1 MIRLSITF
9 RQALARLTLPVMVAA
24 SFAVMLLGKA
34 DVILAEK
41 ARMALADTLA
51 PLYGAMAEPVA
62 NIRRAVDDLEGLAT
76 LRVDNQRLRDENERL
91 RRWQAAALAL
101 EAENKSLKANLRW
114 IPDPAPSYV
123 TVPVVADA
131 GGVYA
136 RSVLLSTGPGR
147 PVGKGQI
154 ALDERGLVGRVTEV
168 GNRSARVL
176 LITDMNSRIPVTL
189 ENSRARALLIGN
201 NTARPRLMFWP
212 EGVMPQEGERVVTS
226 AQASAFPAGL
236 PVGVVHYNNSN
247 VPEVEPAALLDRL
260 EVVRIFDY
268 GLGGVTA
275 PESLPAAPITRM
287 GDRRR

>member
-9 RQALARLTLPVMVAA
+9 RQALNRLTLPVMIAA

-34 DVILAEK
+34 DVILAER

-51 PLYGAMAEPVA
+51 PLYGAVAEPMRSL
-62 NIRRAVDDLEGLAT
+62 RRGFDELEGLAS
-76 LRVDNQRLRDENERL
+76 LRTDNARLREENDRL

-101 EAENKSLKANLRW
+101 EAENNALKANLRW

-123 TVPVVADA
+123 TAPVVTDA

-136 RSVLLSTGPGR
+136 RSVLLSTGPNH
-147 PVGKGQI
+147 PIGKGQI

-189 ENSRARALLIGN
+189 ENSRARAMLAGN

-212 EGVMPQEGERVVTS
+212 EGVMPQDGERVVTS

-236 PVGVVHYNNSN
+236 PVGVVRYNANN

-275 PESLPAAPITRM
+275 PEVAAAPSSRPA
-287 GDRRR
+287 DKRRP